1 MTIGGWVMFIGSW
14 AIILA
19 LNAFCLSKLFTEK
32 PAKPVTEPGSETKN
46 DE

>member
-14 AIILA
+14 AIIIA

-32 PAKPVTEPGSETKN
+32 PAKPVTEPGPLAGN
-46 DE
+46 DK